1 MLKPVVD
8 VGGLRVRVTGTC
20 LVTPPP
26 EIVAVPLYE
35 PAARFAKEAVWVKVA
50 DSPG

>member
-1 MLKPVVD
+1 MRVAVVGTE
-8 VGGLRVRVTGTC
+8 VTAVRVTGTC

-35 PAARFAKEAVWVKVA
+35 PATRFAKEAVTVKVPA
-50 DSPG
+50 CPG